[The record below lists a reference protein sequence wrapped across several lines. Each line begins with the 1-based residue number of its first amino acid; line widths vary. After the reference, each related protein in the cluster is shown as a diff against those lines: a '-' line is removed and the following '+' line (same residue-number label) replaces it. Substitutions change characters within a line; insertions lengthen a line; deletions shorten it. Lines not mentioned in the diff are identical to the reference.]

1 MQKKSSEK
9 YQSLFK
15 EEKGKKINNM
25 DVNDIKISLKMKS
38 KGYLSTE
45 NDTMNCEK
53 KITSWPDM
61 RKYKKLIFFGI

>member
-1 MQKKSSEK
+1 
-9 YQSLFK
+9 
-15 EEKGKKINNM
+15 M

-53 KITSWPDM
+53 KITS
-61 RKYKKLIFFGI
+61 